1 MKLKTSVT
9 KNCAKQAVDGW
20 GRNGT
25 TQLGVTGALQL
36 ALHERAA
43 AAAALQFGNRVF
55 VRGVVEVSNYCR
67 QNCSYCGMRRD
78 NRDLDRHR
86 AKLDHLAEL
95 VIHHR
100 PASITD
106 LNLQAGED
114 PVAVR
119 EVVIPLIREIRRRT
133 SLGVSVCL
141 GNLDAKLYAA
151 VKEAGATIYIL
162 KFETANEVSYR
173 DLGAPATLDR
183 RLGDIRHLAES
194 GWHVSSGFIAGLPGE
209 GEADLER
216 NLEMAASLPI
226 SGCSVSPFIPGG
238 ATPLAGSPMASLELT
253 LNCMAALR
261 LARPDWVIPAVSALN
276 LTDPRSGYRRGLA
289 TGANLATIN
298 MTPPDMRDD
307 YLLYTRDRVIMTE
320 ERILTAM
327 ESEGR
332 VPSEVGLAAYLH
344 AKASEAAS
352 LAQA

>member
-1 MKLKTSVT
+1 MEVKTIVT
-9 KNCAKQAVDGW
+9 KNCANLADGGW
-20 GRNGT
+20 RPSGT
-25 TQLGVTGALQL
+25 TQLGAAGALQL

-43 AAAALQFGNRVF
+43 AAAAHQFGNRVF

-67 QNCSYCGMRRD
+67 QNCSYCGMRRE
-78 NRDLDRHR
+78 NRNLDRYR
-86 AKLDHLAEL
+86 ANLDRLAEL

-119 EVVIPLIREIRRRT
+119 DVVIPLIRVIRGRT

-162 KFETANEVSYR
+162 KFETANEASYR
-173 DLGAPATLDR
+173 NLGAPGTLGR
-183 RLGDIRHLAES
+183 RLGNIRHLADS
-194 GWHVSSGFIAGLPGE
+194 GWQVSSGFIAGLPGE
-209 GEADLER
+209 DEKDLER
-216 NLEMAASLPI
+216 NLEVAASLPI

-276 LTDPRSGYRRGLA
+276 MSDPRSGYRRGLA
-289 TGANLATIN
+289 TGANLVTIN

-332 VPSEVGLAAYLH
+332 IPSEVGLAAYL
-344 AKASEAAS
+344 ASKASSTAS
-352 LAQA
+352 LAQV